1 MRTFIDKVRVTDMP
15 EGRGRYLHAHP
26 RRRIRKKWQ
35 HVAVIRT
42 SERDRSTTEVLDLLR
57 DIHFRCP
64 FTSRG
69 ARRMA
74 QALNKLGHYKVRWMR
89 SPSW

>member
-1 MRTFIDKVRVTDMP
+1 ML

-26 RRRIRKKWQ
+26 CRRIRKKWQ
-35 HVAVIRT
+35 HVAIIRT
-42 SERDRSTTEVLDLLR
+42 EERHRSTDGLIDHLR
-57 DIHFRCP
+57 NLHTYCP
-64 FTSRG
+64 FTARG

-74 QALNKLGHYKVRWMR
+74 RALNKLGHYKVRWLR